1 MVKLSPSDGGCWFCS
16 TDDEHEPLVFDLEFD
31 TYVHK
36 SCIRKALE
44 EDPENPE
51 AKLMDYL
58 LKE

>member
-1 MVKLSPSDGGCWFCS
+1 MAVAGSVLLMMNMN
-16 TDDEHEPLVFDLEFD
+16 PLVFDLEFD

-51 AKLMDYL
+51 AKLMEYL
-58 LKE
+58 LEE